1 MPVVPNEPL
10 DAVIIGGGPAGAV
23 AGAYLAR
30 AGLRPLIL
38 EKGKFPRFAIGES
51 LLPCGNDILKDLGVW
66 PELEQGGF
74 LKKYGADFTSGKSE
88 RFNRYWFRNAL
99 GKNYEHTFQVERA
112 AFDKILLDR
121 ARGEGC
127 EVMEGVRVSS
137 VAEDDKG
144 FLTINYDQA
153 DGRQTVKSRWL
164 IDASGRCGVA
174 GTHLKMPKVPT
185 RDRKMVAVY
194 GHFSGVRR
202 NSGEAAGHTVIVRF
216 KEGWFWFIP
225 LSPDKT
231 SIGAVVPPDL
241 LRENGGDLEKCFQD
255 CVETTP
261 DAKSRMAQ
269 AQSLQ
274 PLRATAD
281 YSWRF
286 QSFAKNRVLL
296 TGDAAG
302 FVDPIFSSGVML
314 AMKSGRLAA
323 EVIRKAELEKR
334 ALTPKECRAYTQE
347 VSSWMSLYGRI
358 IRSFYDPAGFEIFM
372 HPLPYFQIPRSIG
385 YLVGGQMDLPLSQRL
400 RIAAFGAICRLQ
412 RVLSIAPAIP
422 SLR

>member
-1 MPVVPNEPL
+1 MPSTDHEVC

-23 AGAYLAR
+23 AGVYLAR

-38 EKGKFPRFAIGES
+38 EKETFPRFAVGES
-51 LLPCGNDILKDLGVW
+51 LLPGGNDILKDLGVW
-66 PELEQGGF
+66 PQLEAGGF
-74 LKKYGADFTSGKSE
+74 LKKYGADFTSGHSE

-99 GKNYEHTFQVERA
+99 GKNDEHTFQVERA

-121 ARGEGC
+121 ARAEGC
-127 EVMEGVRVSS
+127 EVREGRRVSS
-137 VAEDDKG
+137 VAEDGDG
-144 FLTINYDQA
+144 FVSIGCDQA
-153 DGRQTVKSRWL
+153 SGGRMLKCRWL
-164 IDASGRCGVA
+164 VDASGRSGIA
-174 GTHLKMPKVPT
+174 GTQLKMPKVAT
-185 RDRKMVAVY
+185 RNRKMVALY

-225 LSPDKT
+225 LTPEKT

-241 LRENGGDLEKCFQD
+241 LRGHGGDLEKCFQH
-255 CVETTP
+255 CVQTTP

-269 AQSLQ
+269 AESLQ

-286 QSFAKNRVLL
+286 QSFAKQRTLL

-314 AMKSGRLAA
+314 AMKSGHLAA
-323 EVIRKAELEKR
+323 NLIQRAELEKR
-334 ALTPKECRAYTQE
+334 SLTPGECRAYTKE
-347 VSSWMSLYGRI
+347 ISDWMHLYGRL
-358 IRSFYDPAGFEIFM
+358 IRSFYDRAGFEIFM

-385 YLVGGQMDLPLSQRL
+385 YLEGGLMDLTLSQRL

-412 RVLSIAPAIP
+412 RIMNIAPAIP

>member
-1 MPVVPNEPL
+1 MPSTDHEVC

-23 AGAYLAR
+23 AGVYLAR

-38 EKGKFPRFAIGES
+38 EKDKFPRFAVGES
-51 LLPCGNDILKDLGVW
+51 LLPGGNDILKDLGVW
-66 PELEQGGF
+66 PQLEAGGF
-74 LKKYGADFTSGKSE
+74 LKKYGADFTSGHSE

-99 GKNYEHTFQVERA
+99 GKNDEHTFQVERA

-121 ARGEGC
+121 ARAEGC
-127 EVMEGVRVSS
+127 EVREGRRVSS
-137 VAEDDKG
+137 VAEDGDG
-144 FLTINYDQA
+144 FVTLGCDQA
-153 DGRQTVKSRWL
+153 SGGRMLKCRWL
-164 IDASGRCGVA
+164 VDASGRSGIA
-174 GTHLKMPKVPT
+174 GTQLKMPKVAT
-185 RDRKMVAVY
+185 RNRKMVAIY

-225 LSPDKT
+225 LTPEKT

-241 LRENGGDLEKCFQD
+241 LRGHGGDLEKCFQH
-255 CVETTP
+255 CVQITP
-261 DAKSRMAQ
+261 DAKSRMTQ
-269 AQSLQ
+269 AESLQ

-286 QSFAKNRVLL
+286 QSFAKQRTLL

-323 EVIRKAELEKR
+323 NLIQRAELKKR
-334 ALTPKECRAYTQE
+334 ALTPGECRAYTKE
-347 VSSWMSLYGRI
+347 ISDWMNLYGRL
-358 IRSFYDPAGFEIFM
+358 IRSFYDRAGFEIFM

-385 YLVGGQMDLPLSQRL
+385 YLVGGLMDLTLSQRL
-400 RIAAFGAICRLQ
+400 RITAFGAICRLQ
-412 RVLSIAPAIP
+412 RIMNIAPAIP

>member
-1 MPVVPNEPL
+1 MPSVPNEPI

-38 EKGKFPRFAIGES
+38 EKEMFPRFAIGES
-51 LLPCGNDILKDLGVW
+51 LLPSGNDILKDLGVW

-137 VAEDDKG
+137 VAEDETG
-144 FLTINYDQA
+144 FLNISYDQS
-153 DGRQTVKSRWL
+153 DGSRTAKCRWL
-164 IDASGRCGVA
+164 VDASGRCGVA
-174 GTHLKMPKVPT
+174 GTNLKMPKVPT
-185 RDRKMVAVY
+185 RDRKMVAIY

-225 LSPDKT
+225 LSSDKT
-231 SIGAVVPPDL
+231 SVGAVASPDL
-241 LRENGGDLEKCFQD
+241 LRENGGDLEKCFQH

-269 AQSLQ
+269 TKSLQ

-323 EVIRKAELEKR
+323 ELIRKAEPKKR
-334 ALTPKECRAYTQE
+334 ALTAKECRAYTRE
-347 VSSWMSLYGRI
+347 VSGWMSLYGRI

-400 RIAAFGAICRLQ
+400 RIAAFAAICRLQ

>member
-1 MPVVPNEPL
+1 MPSVSEEPL

-30 AGLRPLIL
+30 AGMRPLIL
-38 EKGKFPRFAIGES
+38 EKEKFPRFAIGES
-51 LLPCGNDILKDLGVW
+51 LLPCGNDILKELRIW
-66 PELEQGGF
+66 PELERGGF
-74 LKKYGADFTSGKSE
+74 LKKYGADFTSGQSE

-112 AFDKILLDR
+112 AFDQILLDR
-121 ARGEGC
+121 ARSEGC
-127 EVMEGVRVSS
+127 SVKEEACVSS
-137 VAEDDKG
+137 MAEDEKG
-144 FLTINYDQA
+144 FFKISYNES
-153 DGRQTVKSRWL
+153 GEKRSVKSRWL
-164 IDASGRCGVA
+164 IDASGRSGVA
-174 GTHLKMPKVPT
+174 GAYLKMPKVPT
-185 RDRKMVAVY
+185 RNRKMVAVY

-225 LSPDKT
+225 LSSDKT
-231 SIGAVVPPDL
+231 SIGAVVPPSL
-241 LRENGGDLEKCFQD
+241 LREQGGDLEMCFQH
-255 CVETTP
+255 CLETTP
-261 DAKSRMAQ
+261 DAKSRMTQ
-269 AQSLQ
+269 AKSLQ

-286 QSFAKNRVLL
+286 RSFALNRVLL

-323 EVIRKAELEKR
+323 NLIRKAELENR
-334 ALTPKECRAYTQE
+334 GLTLKECRAYTKK
-347 VSSWMSLYGRI
+347 VSGWMSLYGRI
-358 IRSFYDPAGFEIFM
+358 IRSFYDRAGFEIFM

-385 YLVGGQMDLPLSQRL
+385 YLVGGQMDLPLPQRL

-412 RVLSIAPAIP
+412 RILNIAPGIP

>member
-1 MPVVPNEPL
+1 MPGVSKEPL

-30 AGLRPLIL
+30 NGLRPLIL
-38 EKGKFPRFAIGES
+38 EKEKFPRFAIGES

-112 AFDKILLDR
+112 IFDKILLDR

-127 EVMEGVRVSS
+127 EVMEGARVSS
-137 VAEDDKG
+137 VAEDKNS
-144 FLTINYDQA
+144 LLIISYDQNNES
-153 DGRQTVKSRWL
+153 QTVKSRWL

-174 GTHLKMPKVPT
+174 GTHLKIPKVAT

-202 NSGEAAGHTVIVRF
+202 NSGEASGHTVIVRF
-216 KEGWFWFIP
+216 KEGWFWLIP
-225 LSPDKT
+225 LSSDKT
-231 SIGAVVPPDL
+231 SVGVVVPPDL
-241 LRENGGDLEKCFQD
+241 LRENGGDLEKCFQH
-255 CVETTP
+255 CLETTP

-274 PLRATAD
+274 ALRATAD

-314 AMKSGRLAA
+314 AMKSGRFAA
-323 EVIRKAELEKR
+323 QLIRKAELEKR
-334 ALTPKECRAYTQE
+334 PLTAKECSAYTKE
-347 VSSWMSLYGRI
+347 VSAWMSLYGRI
-358 IRSFYDPAGFEIFM
+358 IRSFYDRAGFEIFM

-400 RIAAFGAICRLQ
+400 RIAAFSAICRLQ

>member
-1 MPVVPNEPL
+1 MPSAFNEPR

-38 EKGKFPRFAIGES
+38 EKEKFPRFAIGES

-66 PELEQGGF
+66 PELERGSF
-74 LKKYGADFTSGKSE
+74 VKKYGADFTSGKSE

-112 AFDKILLDR
+112 AFDQILLDR
-121 ARGEGC
+121 ARDEGC
-127 EVMEGVRVSS
+127 EVLEEARVSTIEKD
-137 VAEDDKG
+137 ADG
-144 FLTINYDQA
+144 FLDIGYEQA
-153 DGRQTVKSRWL
+153 DGRQTLKSRWL

-174 GTHLKMPKVPT
+174 GTHLKIPKVPT
-185 RDRKMVAVY
+185 RSRKMVAIY
-194 GHFSGVRR
+194 GHFTGVRR

-225 LSPDKT
+225 LSNAKT
-231 SIGAVVPPDL
+231 SVGAVVPPNL
-241 LRENGGDLEKCFQD
+241 LREQGGDLEKCFQH
-255 CVETTP
+255 CVEGNP
-261 DAKSRMAQ
+261 DAKSRMGQ
-269 AQSLQ
+269 ADSLQ
-274 PLRATAD
+274 PLRATGD

-286 QSFAKNRVLL
+286 RSFAEDRVLL
-296 TGDAAG
+296 TGDSAG

-323 EVIRKAELEKR
+323 DLIGKAEVEQR
-334 ALTPKECRAYTQE
+334 ALTAKECRAYTNE
-347 VSSWMSLYGRI
+347 VSGWMNLYGRI
-358 IRSFYDPAGFEIFM
+358 IRSFYDRAGFEIFM

-412 RVLSIAPAIP
+412 RILNIAPAIP

>member
-1 MPVVPNEPL
+1 MPSALNEL
-10 DAVIIGGGPAGAV
+10 HDAVIIGGGPAGAV

-38 EKGKFPRFAIGES
+38 EKEKFPRFAIGES

-66 PELEQGGF
+66 PELEKGGF
-74 LKKYGADFTSGKSE
+74 VKKYGADFTSGKSE

-99 GKNYEHTFQVERA
+99 GKSYEHTFQVERA
-112 AFDKILLDR
+112 AFDQILLNR
-121 ARGEGC
+121 ARSEGC

-137 VAEDDKG
+137 VKENEKG
-144 FLTINYDQA
+144 FLTIIYDHS
-153 DGRQTVKSRWL
+153 DGRQTVKCRWL

-174 GTHLKMPKVPT
+174 GTNLKMPKVPT
-185 RDRKMVAVY
+185 RDRKMVAIY

-225 LSPDKT
+225 LSSDKT
-231 SIGAVVPPDL
+231 SVGAVVPPDL
-241 LRENGGDLEKCFQD
+241 LRENRGDLEKCFQH
-255 CVETTP
+255 CLETTP
-261 DAKSRMAQ
+261 DAKSRMGQ

-334 ALTPKECRAYTQE
+334 ALTAKECRAYTQE
-347 VSSWMSLYGRI
+347 ISGWMSLYGRI

-400 RIAAFGAICRLQ
+400 RIAVFGAICRLQ
-412 RVLSIAPAIP
+412 QVLSIAPTIP

>member
-1 MPVVPNEPL
+1 MQGVPNEPR

-30 AGLRPLIL
+30 AGMKPLLL
-38 EKGKFPRFAIGES
+38 EKETFPRFAIGES
-51 LLPCGNDILKDLGVW
+51 LLPCGNDILKDLGIW
-66 PELEQGGF
+66 SELEKRGF
-74 LKKYGADFTSGKSE
+74 LKKFGADFTSGKSE

-112 AFDKILLDR
+112 SFDHILLER
-121 ARGEGC
+121 ARSEGC
-127 EVMEGVRVSS
+127 EVIEGARVCT
-137 VAEDDKG
+137 VATDEVGCVDMG
-144 FLTINYDQA
+144 FEGK
-153 DGRQTVKSRWL
+153 DGMQTLKSRWL

-174 GTHLKMPKVPT
+174 GTHLKMPKIPT
-185 RDRKMVAVY
+185 RDRKMVALY

-225 LSPDKT
+225 LTQDKT
-231 SIGAVVPPDL
+231 SVGVVVPPEI
-241 LRENGGDLEKCFQD
+241 LRDHGGNLGKCFRQ
-255 CVETTP
+255 CVEDTS

-269 AQSLQ
+269 AESLQ

-286 QSFAKNRVLL
+286 ESFARDRVLL
-296 TGDAAG
+296 TGDSAG

-323 EVIRKAELEKR
+323 DLIRKAELENR
-334 ALTPKECRAYTQE
+334 GLTPRECRAYTKE
-347 VSSWMSLYGRI
+347 VSSWMNLYGRL
-358 IRSFYDPAGFEIFM
+358 IRSFYDRAGFEIFM

-385 YLVGGQMDLPLSQRL
+385 HLVGGRLDLPLPQRL
-400 RIAAFGAICRLQ
+400 RVAAFGAICRLQ
-412 RVLSIAPAIP
+412 RLFNIAPAIP

>member
-1 MPVVPNEPL
+1 MPSTNHEVC

-23 AGAYLAR
+23 AGVYLAR

-38 EKGKFPRFAIGES
+38 EKEKFPRFAVGES
-51 LLPCGNDILKDLGVW
+51 LLPGGNDILRDLGVW
-66 PELEQGGF
+66 PQLESGGF
-74 LKKYGADFTSGKSE
+74 LKKYGADFTSGHSE

-99 GKNYEHTFQVERA
+99 GKSNEHTFQVERA
-112 AFDKILLDR
+112 AFDQILLDR
-121 ARGEGC
+121 AQAEGC
-127 EVMEGVRVSS
+127 EVREGMRVSS
-137 VAEDDKG
+137 VAEDANG
-144 FLTINYDQA
+144 FMTLGCNQA
-153 DGRQTVKSRWL
+153 SGEHILKCRWL
-164 IDASGRCGVA
+164 VDASGRSGIA
-174 GTHLKMPKVPT
+174 GAQLKMPKVAT
-185 RDRKMVAVY
+185 RNRKMVAIY

-225 LSPDKT
+225 LSPEKT

-241 LRENGGDLEKCFQD
+241 LRGHGGDLEKCFQH
-255 CVETTP
+255 CVQTTP

-269 AQSLQ
+269 TASFQ

-286 QSFAKNRVLL
+286 QSFAKERVLL

-323 EVIRKAELEKR
+323 NLIQRAELEKR
-334 ALTPKECRAYTQE
+334 ALTPGECRAYTKE
-347 VSSWMSLYGRI
+347 ISGWMNLYGRI
-358 IRSFYDPAGFEIFM
+358 IRSFYDRAGFEIFM

-385 YLVGGQMDLPLSQRL
+385 CLVGGSMDLTLAQRL
-400 RIAAFGAICRLQ
+400 RIAAFGVLCRLQ
-412 RVLSIAPAIP
+412 RIMNIAPAIP

>member
-1 MPVVPNEPL
+1 MTSALNEPR

-38 EKGKFPRFAIGES
+38 EKEKFPRFAVGES
-51 LLPCGNDILKDLGVW
+51 LLPCGNDILKELGVW
-66 PELEQGGF
+66 PELERGGF
-74 LKKYGADFTSGKSE
+74 VKKYGADFTSGKSE

-112 AFDKILLDR
+112 AFDQILLDR
-121 ARGEGC
+121 ARDEGC
-127 EVMEGVRVSS
+127 EVLEEARVSMIEKD
-137 VAEDDKG
+137 ADG
-144 FLTINYDQA
+144 FLDIGYEQA
-153 DGRQTVKSRWL
+153 DLRQTLKSRWL

-174 GTHLKMPKVPT
+174 GTHLKIPKVPT
-185 RDRKMVAVY
+185 RSRKMVAIY
-194 GHFSGVRR
+194 GHFTGVRR

-225 LSPDKT
+225 LSNAKT
-231 SIGAVVPPDL
+231 SVGAVVPPNL
-241 LRENGGDLEKCFQD
+241 LREQGGDLEKCFQH
-255 CVETTP
+255 CVEGNP

-269 AQSLQ
+269 ADSLQ
-274 PLRATAD
+274 PLRATGD

-286 QSFAKNRVLL
+286 RSFAEDRVLL
-296 TGDAAG
+296 TGDSAG

-323 EVIRKAELEKR
+323 DLIGKAEVEQR
-334 ALTPKECRAYTQE
+334 TLTAKECRAYTNE
-347 VSSWMSLYGRI
+347 VSGWMNLYGRI
-358 IRSFYDPAGFEIFM
+358 IRSFYDRAGFEIFM

-385 YLVGGQMDLPLSQRL
+385 YLVGGQMDLPFSQRL

-412 RVLSIAPAIP
+412 RILKIAPAIP

>member
-1 MPVVPNEPL
+1 MHSVTDEL
-10 DAVIIGGGPAGAV
+10 RDAVIIGGGPAGAV

-30 AGLRPLIL
+30 GGLKPLIL
-38 EKGKFPRFAIGES
+38 EKEIFPRFAIGES
-51 LLPCGNDILKDLGVW
+51 LLPCGNDILKDLGIW

-99 GKNYEHTFQVERA
+99 GKEYEHTFQVERA

-121 ARGEGC
+121 AQGEGC
-127 EVMEGVRVSS
+127 EVVQGARVSKIA
-137 VAEDDKG
+137 VE
-144 FLTINYDQA
+144 A
-153 DGRQTVKSRWL
+153 DGLVNITYDRAGDAQVTKSRWL

-174 GTHLKMPKVPT
+174 GTQLKMEKLPT
-185 RDRKMVAVY
+185 RNRRMVAVY

-225 LSPDKT
+225 ISPEKT
-231 SIGAVVPPDL
+231 SVGAVIPPEL
-241 LRENGGDLEKCFQD
+241 LRDLGADMEKCFQH
-255 CVETTP
+255 CVEANP
-261 DAKSRMAQ
+261 DVKARMAR
-269 AQSLQ
+269 AESLQ

-286 QSFAKNRVLL
+286 RSFAQGRMILA
-296 TGDAAG
+296 GDAAG

-323 EVIRKAELEKR
+323 DYIQR
-334 ALTPKECRAYTQE
+334 ADTTNRELTPMECRRYTSE
-347 VSSWMSLYGRI
+347 VSGWMTLYGRI
-358 IRSFYDPAGFEIFM
+358 IRSFYDRAGFEIFM

-385 YLVGGQMDLPLSQRL
+385 YLVGGRMDLPFSQRL

-412 RVLSIAPAIP
+412 RFLNIAPGIP